1 LAISDLISL
10 VPPKCIAQ
18 IQSVS
23 FLTSETFQPIQ
34 TKMVHLST
42 SANKYFSTR
51 LQYKADSEVN
61 FSFSNIYEKQEK
73 WYSVSANIGIV
84 IYKLLT
90 YLFV

>member
-1 LAISDLISL
+1 
-10 VPPKCIAQ
+10 
-18 IQSVS
+18 
-23 FLTSETFQPIQ
+23 
-34 TKMVHLST
+34 MVHLST